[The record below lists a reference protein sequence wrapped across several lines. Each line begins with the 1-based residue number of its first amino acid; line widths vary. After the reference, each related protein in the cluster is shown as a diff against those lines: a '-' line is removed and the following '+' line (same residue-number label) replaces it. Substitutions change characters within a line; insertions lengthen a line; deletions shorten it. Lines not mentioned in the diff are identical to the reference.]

1 MYRFE
6 VYFEISGII
15 WPEKNIKNGI
25 LSGIISSL
33 IFFLKNYYY
42 YYFQNV
48 YGIAIPVILSSLELG
63 VGTLDFRTE
72 GSIYVGLEKGVCYG
86 VSSRHGW
93 KENWLFTVPV
103 FIIVIQLGSND
114 LGKVSSYDLIQ
125 DIKRDILHLSLLLP
139 KTHIVWSA
147 ILMRRYWHVANDEM
161 AIELVRKR
169 VNSAVNNFMV
179 NENHFIVRH
188 PNIRARERSLHR
200 FDGTHLSSD
209 TGYEI
214 FLNNIQGALE
224 TLI

>member
-1 MYRFE
+1 MGQYTL
-6 VYFEISGII
+6 VWKKGYAI
-15 WPEKNIKNGI
+15 WSELTATVEKTID
-25 LSGIISSL
+25 SL
-33 IFFLKNYYY
+33 PLPFL
-42 YYFQNV
+42 
-48 YGIAIPVILSSLELG
+48 L
-63 VGTLDFRTE
+63 
-72 GSIYVGLEKGVCYG
+72 
-86 VSSRHGW
+86 
-93 KENWLFTVPV
+93 
-103 FIIVIQLGSND
+103 VIQLGSND

-125 DIKRDILHLSLLLP
+125 DIKRDILRLSLLLL
-139 KTHIVWSA
+139 KTHIVWSV
-147 ILMRRYWHVANDEM
+147 ILMRRYWHVANDGR
-161 AIELVRKR
+161 AIELGRKC